1 MNFTK
6 TTEYIRQSV
15 FSDWDRKGRWQIVQV
30 DDLDGAQGR
39 CERES
44 KTISI
49 LGSMTGDDLLA
60 LLIHE
65 IVHAVRNDYHGG
77 LWLQGM
83 EEAASQSEQNGAA
96 GVAGLLRQQIADYR
110 NGFQVTVAMLYG
122 EIENC
127 VIDQPQIT
135 FPQVVDF
142 LRRDCGI
149 SRDQFLRRFRR
160 AKRVFEEAK
169 QDARRSAEKKVRWLE
184 SMGMTLSA
192 SA

>member
-1 MNFTK
+1 MNFTEHV
-6 TTEYIRQSV
+6 EYIRQT
-15 FSDWDRKGRWQIVQV
+15 FFPRWDRQRRWQIVQV

-39 CERES
+39 CDRGS
-44 KTISI
+44 RTISI
-49 LGSMTGDDLLA
+49 LGSMTGDELLA

-65 IVHAVRNDYHGG
+65 IVHAVRNDYHGEA
-77 LWLQGM
+77 WLQGM
-83 EEAASQSEQNGAA
+83 EEAASRSDQNGAA
-96 GVAGLLRQQIADYR
+96 GLAGVLRHQIADYR
-110 NGFQVTVAMLYG
+110 DGFRVTATMLYG

-142 LRRDCGI
+142 LRRDYGF

-160 AKRVFEEAK
+160 AKRVFKEAK
-169 QDARRSAEKKVRWLE
+169 QVARETAVAKARSLE